1 MKNLK
6 TYIEVGAN
14 NGIFQSRSLKLS
26 RSRKYDYRGILIEPN
41 PISYEKCVKTRGGN
55 DRTFIYN
62 KALVPFDY
70 PGSTITLRHSHHSA
84 MDFVGV
90 TTSSIRPS
98 EKSTQVEVSTLQSI
112 LDELSIFHIDAFFL
126 DVEGYEDEVLRG
138 INFDK
143 TTFSMIE
150 VEIHPKLRGIS
161 TEQSIEDHTNFFL
174 KHGYTLKGFDPKEN
188 RKLIFIPNPLI
199 LYFKKLSL

>member
-14 NGIFQSRSLKLS
+14 NGRFQSRSLELS
-26 RSRKYDYRGILIEPN
+26 RMEDYRGILIEPN
-41 PISYEKCVKTRGGN
+41 PEQHKACVKSRGN

-62 KALVPFDY
+62 KALVSFDY
-70 PGSTITLRHSHHSA
+70 PDSMITLRHSTQNSS
-84 MDFVGV
+84 MDFVDGL
-90 TTSSIRPS
+90 SLRPS
-98 EKSTQVEVSTLQSI
+98 EGSTQVEASTLQSI

-174 KHGYTLKGFDPKEN
+174 KRGYTLKEIDPTTK
-188 RKLIFIPNPLI
+188 RKIIFHPVIHI
-199 LYFKKLSL
+199 E